1 MTCSLNKFCANSLKE
16 VVTAEVRKCFLT
28 RIVLLVELPLETWL
42 CEKSFFRK
50 EAQTHIGNL
59 QTDNISG
66 TASPSKCFSTFSAFY
81 CPWPLSVIAVGMD
94 SLSLLPFIWPI
105 FLPVIPLTVYS
116 ELIRLHSSFGVIYY
130 CQAACAYCSSPIY
143 WPDLFH
149 LPRHSSSV
157 RQMLCFTFFLLEAT
171 CMLCRLMIFPSD
183 LIFTGCRETG
193 AVGIDTDPRRTKMRL
208 HRESQML
215 LMNSWSRFIL
225 GGCSLGILPWL
236 MSPVPW

>member
-105 FLPVIPLTVYS
+105 FLPVIPLTLCTV
-116 ELIRLHSSFGVIYY
+116 
-130 CQAACAYCSSPIY
+130 
-143 WPDLFH
+143 
-149 LPRHSSSV
+149 SSSDHTVPLVWSTTV
-157 RQMLCFTFFLLEAT
+157 RLPVPIAVHPFIDLTCSTFQGIPPLSVRCFVSLFSCLKPPVCFAGWWSFLL
-171 CMLCRLMIFPSD
+171 I
-183 LIFTGCRETG
+183 
-193 AVGIDTDPRRTKMRL
+193 
-208 HRESQML
+208 
-215 LMNSWSRFIL
+215 
-225 GGCSLGILPWL
+225 
-236 MSPVPW
+236 